1 MKIAVSST
9 GKDLNSPVDPR
20 FGRAQYFVIV
30 DSDTMQVVDVIDNT
44 SAQAAAHGA
53 GINAAT
59 MVAQSGAEVV
69 LTGRIGP
76 KAFVVLSSAGI
87 GVVSDMSGTVKDAVE
102 LFLSGK
108 VQADGGPSGTPHQ
121 GQGGVG
127 RGGGGG
133 FGGGG
138 FGAGRG
144 GLGGAM
150 GGFGP
155 GMGGGRGCGGG
166 FGSGRGQG
174 GGRGQGCGGR
184 GQGGGGG
191 RRGF

>member
-69 LTGRIGP
+69 LTGRVGP

-87 GVVSDMSGTVKDAVE
+87 GVVSDMAGTVKDAVE

-108 VQADGGPSGTPHQ
+108 VQVDGGPSGVPHQ
-121 GQGGVG
+121 GQGGMG

-138 FGAGRG
+138 FGPGRG
-144 GLGGAM
+144 GFGGM

-166 FGSGRGQG
+166 RGLG
-174 GGRGQGCGGR
+174 GGRGR

-191 RRGF
+191 FGGGGGRRGF